1 MPGGAEV
8 PGWLTHLVYDQGG
21 KILASDVPGA
31 FPGCSRVRMH
41 AAIAELV
48 PKLLP
53 VFDITYG
60 HGGYDV
66 VGDNVAFSDGD
77 GVGQGDTLCS
87 IFFGILTVNN
97 MEHLEMSQR
106 RNTMAITRRCR

>member
-31 FPGCSRVRMH
+31 FPGCSRVRLH

-60 HGGYDV
+60 HDGFDL
-66 VGDNVAFSDGD
+66 VGDNVASIEECCFVS
-77 GVGQGDTLCS
+77 VGHSVGTL
-87 IFFGILTVNN
+87 
-97 MEHLEMSQR
+97 EQSQPLPPQCR
-106 RNTMAITRRCR
+106 RSGGRRC